1 MSCRVTKLYHLDHFG
16 LSILIPIGVPDA
28 LGGTPNCGPVHA
40 GTVDHHL
47 GGLDAVARGI
57 GGLVDGDQKNT
68 QEEEVGSDSHG
79 SEQERKVRT
88 TLQLLL
94 N

>member
-1 MSCRVTKLYHLDHFG
+1 MKLHHLNHSG
-16 LSILIPIGVPDA
+16 LNILVPSGVLDA
-28 LGGTPNCGPVHA
+28 LGSIPNCGPAHA
-40 GTVDHHL
+40 GTVGYHL
-47 GGLDAVARGI
+47 GDLDAVVRRV
-57 GGLVDGDQKNT
+57 GGLVDRGQEHT
-68 QEEEVGSDSHG
+68 QEEEVGGDSHG

>member
-1 MSCRVTKLYHLDHFG
+1 MNHSG
-16 LSILIPIGVPDA
+16 LSILIPIGVPAA
-28 LGGTPNCGPVHA
+28 LGSTPNCGPVHA
-40 GTVDHHL
+40 GTVFYHL
-47 GGLDAVARGI
+47 GDLDAVVRGV
-57 GGLVDGDQKNT
+57 GGLVDRGQEHT
-68 QEEEVGSDSHG
+68 QEEEVGGDSHG